1 MGPRTDLAA
10 FDHAGGVYESAP
22 FNVSIDIS
30 PEDDIPTVRDMA
42 LRIDED
48 SASSGL
54 ASGHEITLQLN
65 DSELG
70 QVLASAEDK
79 AALRSAPDKPRN
91 GRIRPR
97 AARGFGHPRPIGLG
111 KLTGP
116 ASKLPCFRA

>member
-1 MGPRTDLAA
+1 M
-10 FDHAGGVYESAP
+10 YESAP

-48 SASSGL
+48 SASFGL

-91 GRIRPR
+91 G
-97 AARGFGHPRPIGLG
+97 
-111 KLTGP
+111 
-116 ASKLPCFRA
+116 SKW